1 MLSSNTSVPEGAVAL
16 KHGGF
21 GAYMDVP
28 PVADPPPG
36 VGPLAPPLARIGA
49 SIDIRRLTPRE
60 REIIS
65 WVALGKPDWQ
75 IGRILMISPKTVN
88 YHVETAK
95 RKLGA
100 ATRGQAVAIAAGL
113 GLLDVQA
120 VLPPSPPVAR

>member
-1 MLSSNTSVPEGAVAL
+1 MLSSCISVPES
-16 KHGGF
+16 
-21 GAYMDVP
+21 
-28 PVADPPPG
+28 PVAPQPGALGAFMDAPAAAGPPEGAGLLP
-36 VGPLAPPLARIGA
+36 PRLASIGA
-49 SIDIRRLTPRE
+49 AIDVRRLTPRE
-60 REIIS
+60 REIIG

-113 GLLDVQA
+113 GLLDVQS
-120 VLPPSPPVAR
+120 VLPPRPVAP

>member
-1 MLSSNTSVPEGAVAL
+1 MIQAMTGGSVDTSAAGSLPSSAASLPR
-16 KHGGF
+16 
-21 GAYMDVP
+21 
-28 PVADPPPG
+28 
-36 VGPLAPPLARIGA
+36 PLAPTEGF
-49 SIDIRRLTPRE
+49 IDIRRLTPRE

-65 WVALGKPDWQ
+65 WVALGKSDWQ

-113 GLLDVQA
+113 GFLDVQS
-120 VLPPSPPVAR
+120 VLPPPPPVAPGATAPVTG

>member
-1 MLSSNTSVPEGAVAL
+1 
-16 KHGGF
+16 
-21 GAYMDVP
+21 
-28 PVADPPPG
+28 
-36 VGPLAPPLARIGA
+36 LARNSA
-49 SIDIRRLTPRE
+49 SVDIRRLTPRE

-100 ATRGQAVAIAAGL
+100 TTRGQAVAIAAGL

-120 VLPPSPPVAR
+120 VLPPSPPAAR